1 MRPVYR
7 IRLENTWRE
16 DLGHNRKHF
25 VKDTEQPDIGLLR
38 ILLFIQSQCAQ
49 GYSYFAKM
57 NLT

>member
-16 DLGHNRKHF
+16 DLGPNRKHF

-38 ILLFIQSQCAQ
+38 ILLLEQSQCARKDIPISQ
-49 GYSYFAKM
+49 K
-57 NLT
+57 